1 MTLRNPAICAAL
13 LLATTV
19 VWAQTTISKP
29 GQTTKKSATIQA
41 IDATDRIITLKTDDN
56 AETRIWAPPSTVTRF
71 DDLKVGDRVNVTYY
85 ESTVYQVRKPGDAP
99 VATSGTTSSATP
111 AQRALPGGTVARQ
124 TTSSV
129 TVKSTD
135 PSVPSI
141 TVTTS
146 DGHTVTHMVADKANL
161 SSVQVGDR
169 IDITYTEAALVS
181 VERGQ

>member
-1 MTLRNPAICAAL
+1 MTIRKPAICAAL
-13 LLATTV
+13 LLAATA

-41 IDATDRIITLKTDDN
+41 IDATDRIITLKTDAN
-56 AETRIWAPPSTVTRF
+56 TETRIWVPPSTVTRF
-71 DDLKVGDRVNVTYY
+71 DELKVGDRVNVTYY
-85 ESTVYQVRKPGDAP
+85 ESTVYQVRKPGNVA
-99 VATSGTTSSATP
+99 VATSGTTSGTTP
-111 AQRALPGGTVARQ
+111 TPSALPGGTVARQ

-129 TVKSTD
+129 TIKSID

-141 TVTTS
+141 TVTTA

-161 SSVQVGDR
+161 ASVQVGDR